1 MNLVISQRTRDF
13 FSKIIIYLIVLYT
26 FFLLGKAVWTNFQLK
41 KERDAIEGQIV
52 ALQEQNKNLSNLIL
66 YYQSD
71 SFREEEAREKLG
83 LKKPGETVVQV
94 PVKKATDFGSEIAA
108 QVQSVS
114 EKTPPAQQPNW
125 QLWWQ
130 YFFK

>member
-1 MNLVISQRTRDF
+1 
-13 FSKIIIYLIVLYT
+13 
-26 FFLLGKAVWTNFQLK
+26 LGKAVWTNFQLK
-41 KERDAIEGQIV
+41 RERDTIEGQIV
-52 ALQEQNKNLSNLIL
+52 TLQGQNKNLANLIL

-83 LKKPGETVVQV
+83 LKKPGETMVQV
-94 PVKKATDFGSEIAA
+94 PVKKSADFQSEIAA
-108 QVQSVS
+108 QTQSVS
-114 EKTPPAQQPNW
+114 EKTIKVQEPNW

>member
-1 MNLVISQRTRDF
+1 MNP
-13 FSKIIIYLIVLYT
+13 KIKEKASDLFGKFIIYLIVLYT

-41 KERDAIEGQIV
+41 KQKDLIEEQITT
-52 ALQEQNKNLSNLIL
+52 LQQKNKNFANLIL

-71 SFREEEAREKLG
+71 SFREEEARSKLG

-94 PVKKATDFGSEIAA
+94 PVKKATNYQSEVSTQA
-108 QVQSVS
+108 QGVS
-114 EKTPPAQQPNW
+114 EKDSPTQQVDYS
-125 QLWWQ
+125 LWWQ